1 MIGDIPIEST
11 VTGIC
16 DVQYDTQ
23 AADLFCTKA
32 LTQEPKLCIVCP
44 FLHCYVYVCVCMWC
58 RTAKWRRAR
67 LYRSKNVSGATNT
80 GVGKLRPADVFGL
93 TRLKK
98 CEVHM
103 LSFLKIQPRLI

>member
-11 VTGIC
+11 VAGIC

-44 FLHCYVYVCVCMWC
+44 FLHCYVYMYVCAC
-58 RTAKWRRAR
+58 
-67 LYRSKNVSGATNT
+67 
-80 GVGKLRPADVFGL
+80 GVG
-93 TRLKK
+93 
-98 CEVHM
+98 
-103 LSFLKIQPRLI
+103 QPNGAGPGYSGQRM